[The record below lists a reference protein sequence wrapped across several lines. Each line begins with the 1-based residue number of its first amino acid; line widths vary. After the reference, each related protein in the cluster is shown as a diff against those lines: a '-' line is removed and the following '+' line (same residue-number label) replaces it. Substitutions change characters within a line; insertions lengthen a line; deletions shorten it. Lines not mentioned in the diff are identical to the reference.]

1 MCVRWVR
8 LEWGGASRDGSGGA
22 AAEFEIWVRGNYEG
36 APAVGLCG
44 FTGVA
49 SRAGFLGRALMGRSF
64 NPSTNSSPM
73 RCGLGPEACNCP
85 LFFVMAS

>member
-49 SRAGFLGRALMGRSF
+49 GRAVFLGRALMGR
-64 NPSTNSSPM
+64 
-73 RCGLGPEACNCP
+73 
-85 LFFVMAS
+85 ASGQVF